1 MLGVVARD
9 EKPTEDPLFVRDAA
23 YVQGEKHNMHML
35 RETVC
40 VYVHTYREASVCIQ
54 IGPPR
59 EDADEAAFTLATH
72 THTYAYTD
80 RERERERERQH
91 AHKQTYVCVGDVC
104 VCVCVMCVCVI

>member
-1 MLGVVARD
+1 
-9 EKPTEDPLFVRDAA
+9 
-23 YVQGEKHNMHML
+23 
-35 RETVC
+35 VC

-54 IGPPR
+54 IGPR

-104 VCVCVMCVCVI
+104 VCVCDVCVCNIMNAFVRMDNCTQKDACQEAKAMYI